1 MTVLLPTLIEHE
13 PLICMVAQFMEKEE
27 KGGTEIPP
35 ISVREDAVASTR
47 GLLVFLELGHYA
59 ISCGDFE
66 EVEWIGG
73 SAVDIVVGGAVA
85 HDGVS
90 AVGIVGAV
98 DDVVAGAGFR
108 CPGQVH
114 VAIGCGGGNH
124 VLRNA
129 KDAEG
134 VGDDGF

>member
-1 MTVLLPTLIEHE
+1 
-13 PLICMVAQFMEKEE
+13 
-27 KGGTEIPP
+27 
-35 ISVREDAVASTR
+35 VREDAVASPR
-47 GLLVFLELGHYA
+47 GLLGFGCRCRCWHYT
-59 ISCGDFE
+59 ISRGDLE
-66 EVEWIGG
+66 EVEGIG
-73 SAVDIVVGGAVA
+73 ANYVIIAVGGAVA
-85 HDGVS
+85 HDGVG

-108 CPGQVH
+108 CPGKVH